1 MNYKK
6 FHLRRLK
13 NELLNSNSSS
23 DSSSS
28 DYKYLDVVRSAINNP
43 EVYEKFRSNPGYKDI
58 LEHVDESL
66 AQKYY
71 ENINKKLTH
80 DKILH
85 YCTAI
90 KNIGNPELISI
101 NGDLFNP
108 TTLRYINVALDI
120 KQKFPT
126 SNFNNII
133 EIGAG
138 YGGQSLILDKFFKI
152 KKYNFIDLP
161 EVNLLIEKFINSHN
175 VNFKSEFA
183 TLDSLQNNNSFDLVI
198 SNYAFS
204 ELPKKIQLVAISKI
218 IQKSQRGYMIVNNFH
233 KISFRYMTQAGYIRN
248 IKNLEIDEEIPN
260 SYLFNKLLTF

>member
-1 MNYKK
+1 M
-6 FHLRRLK
+6 
-13 NELLNSNSSS
+13 
-23 DSSSS
+23 
-28 DYKYLDVVRSAINNP
+28 
-43 EVYEKFRSNPGYKDI
+43 
-58 LEHVDESL
+58 
-66 AQKYY
+66 
-71 ENINKKLTH
+71 
-80 DKILH
+80 
-85 YCTAI
+85 
-90 KNIGNPELISI
+90 
-101 NGDLFNP
+101 FNP

-138 YGGQSLILDKFFKI
+138 YGGQSLILDKFFEI

-204 ELPKKIQLVAISKI
+204 ELPKKIQQVAINKI

-248 IKNLEIDEEIPN
+248 IKNLKIDEEIPN